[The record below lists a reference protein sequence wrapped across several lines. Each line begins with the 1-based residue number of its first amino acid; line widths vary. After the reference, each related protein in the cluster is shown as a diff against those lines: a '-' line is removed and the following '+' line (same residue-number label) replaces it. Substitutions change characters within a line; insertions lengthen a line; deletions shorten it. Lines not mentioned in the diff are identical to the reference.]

1 MRMYRS
7 ATPQIYRVHN
17 PIHYGQSTQ
26 KADISARSQ
35 MIAAIVFPVAVGI
48 AYSRTKSIPKSLG
61 AGIIAPIYLAYV
73 AYQTVTKK
81 K

>member
-7 ATPQIYRVHN
+7 APPQIYKVHN
-17 PIHYGQSTQ
+17 PIHYGQSDQ
-26 KADISARSQ
+26 KGSTFKPSQ
-35 MIAAIVFPVAVGI
+35 MIAGIAFPVAVGI

-61 AGIIAPIYLAYV
+61 AGIIAPIYLVYV